1 METVARPLKKNKA
14 RSAEP
19 RQAAKKAAT
28 KGKPSTDMAAITA
41 MSADD
46 WKFVRSLV
54 EEYGWD
60 EFLMIEKANRNELRS
75 RGLLAK
81 V

>member
-1 METVARPLKKNKA
+1 
-14 RSAEP
+14 
-19 RQAAKKAAT
+19 
-28 KGKPSTDMAAITA
+28 
-41 MSADD
+41 MSDDD